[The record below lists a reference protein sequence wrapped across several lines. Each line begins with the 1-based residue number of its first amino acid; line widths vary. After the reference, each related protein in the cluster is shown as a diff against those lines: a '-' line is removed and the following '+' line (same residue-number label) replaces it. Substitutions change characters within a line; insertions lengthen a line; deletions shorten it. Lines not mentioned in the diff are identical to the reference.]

1 MLALVFLLLSFYIW
15 NCLIICKCYI
25 LGAVKGEYNSVL
37 NFHSVSLSIL
47 ERIII
52 DNRAYIMLALVF
64 LLLSFYIWNCL
75 IICKCYILGAVKGER
90 NSFKFPFCNVSLSSA
105 CIATNCQF

>member
-1 MLALVFLLLSFYIW
+1 MSATI
-15 NCLIICKCYI
+15 
-25 LGAVKGEYNSVL
+25 L

-75 IICKCYILGAVKGER
+75 IICKCYILGTVKGQR
-90 NSFKFPFCNVSLSSA
+90 NSVLNFHYISLSSMHA
-105 CIATNCQF
+105 LRQILERIIIDRTYILLALVFLLLSFYIWNYLIICKC